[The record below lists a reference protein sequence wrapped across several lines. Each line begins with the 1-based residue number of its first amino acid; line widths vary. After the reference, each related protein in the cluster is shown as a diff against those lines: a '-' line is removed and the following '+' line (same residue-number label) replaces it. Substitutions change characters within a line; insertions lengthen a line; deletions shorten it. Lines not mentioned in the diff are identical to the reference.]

1 MSSSDLLWG
10 LLDDS
15 MFFCVFHY
23 SLFFTQLLADPSNLQ
38 GFWFAFVFGYKIKKM
53 EYMKYISQ

>member
-1 MSSSDLLWG
+1 
-10 LLDDS
+10 

-38 GFWFAFVFGYKIKKM
+38 GFWFAFVFGYKIEKM